1 MFETLSDFLVEN
13 LQIFRCSVARF
24 IEYSTV
30 FFATLC
36 ICRFLN
42 KNLKGKLNLQR
53 VLIEILNFDWLVA
66 AFNQLQMDFIS
77 KFEVFNWN
85 FNENLSW
92 EWDFHSII
100 HFKRFSTFQIYKKIT
115 KMHSIIIKC
124 VITGALHTKACREL
138 NYKEF

>member
-1 MFETLSDFLVEN
+1 MRFVYFLMTLLLHVWDVKRFFGGKFADFSL
-13 LQIFRCSVARF
+13 FCSSF
-24 IEYSTV
+24 HWILNG

-100 HFKRFSTFQIYKKIT
+100 HFKRFLTFQIYKKN
-115 KMHSIIIKC
+115 HQN
-124 VITGALHTKACREL
+124 AF
-138 NYKEF
+138 NYH